1 MKNILKGLTV
11 SSVALLALV
20 GGSSSVFAAD
30 DAATND
36 NQKVS
41 TAEFTVKPGDGSEGG
56 GEAGGLTLDKVPD
69 LKFASTSVKDVATG
83 NVELKLTSGTVTNDD
98 TVTSKGKTAKNGDS
112 DLKLQVSDYRGGTS
126 GWNLTANLSDFKTTS
141 GAGATLKAAELNLAY
156 KDDGSDNPINASSA
170 KLTPGVGSPVLS
182 ANETDGKTGLGLNKF
197 EIVLPTESTDGT
209 KVEGTTLSFDKT
221 STVKAGTYQAD
232 ITWTLGNTFDASAAK

>member
-30 DAATND
+30 SNE
-36 NQKVS
+36 KVS
-41 TAEFTVKPGDGSEGG
+41 TAEFTVEPGDGSEGG

-69 LKFASTSVKDVATG
+69 LKFAGTSVKDVATG

-112 DLKLQVSDYRGGTS
+112 DLKLQVSDFRGDYS
-126 GWNLTANLSDFKTTS
+126 GWNLRASLGDFSANVNVNDKTETDNHLKDLKGVTLHLELSNNVDGKTTS
-141 GAGATLKAAELNLAY
+141 SVTPTAVDLEQGDNDGEVLLKADGDQQGGGENVFSVNKGATTLTIPQDPNIKA
-156 KDDGSDNPINASSA
+156 
-170 KLTPGVGSPVLS
+170 T
-182 ANETDGKTGLGLNKF
+182 
-197 EIVLPTESTDGT
+197 
-209 KVEGTTLSFDKT
+209 
-221 STVKAGTYQAD
+221 TYQAD
-232 ITWTLGNTFDASAAK
+232 ITWTLGNTFDAAAVK

>member
-30 DAATND
+30 SNE
-36 NQKVS
+36 KVS
-41 TAEFTVKPGDGSEGG
+41 TAEFTVEPGDGSEGG

-69 LKFASTSVKDVATG
+69 LKFVDTNVKDVATTG
-83 NVELKLTSGTVTNDD
+83 ATLALESGKVSNG
-98 TVTSKGKTAKNGDS
+98 TSKGNTATDGNS

-197 EIVLPTESTDGT
+197 EIVLPTESADGT